1 MGHNFLLKMSLV
13 KVKNLTISF
22 KQYDNIVHAVRGI
35 SFEIN
40 QGESLGIVGESG
52 SGKSV
57 TFMTVMGLMNSPT
70 SIVEAELIEIDGINV
85 LDKSKENIKKIRGKI
100 AAMVFQ
106 DSMTSFDPLHTIG
119 YQIAETIVTHKNIN
133 NKEALK
139 QAEHLLER
147 VEIQNANKVLN
158 YYPHQLSG
166 GMLQRAMIAMA
177 LSCEPKLLIADEPTT
192 ALDVTVQAQILQL
205 LTDIQQETNM
215 SFVMITHDLGV
226 IAETVDRVLVMYSGK
241 IMENSNV
248 FDIFNQPKHP
258 YTKALIDS
266 IPGKEPGKKRL
277 KEISKEDRD
286 LWYAG
291 T

>member
-1 MGHNFLLKMSLV
+1 MKNDTLLS
-13 KVKNLTISF
+13 VKNLKTHFSVGNSVV
-22 KQYDNIVHAVRGI
+22 KAVDGI
-35 SFEIN
+35 SFDLEP
-40 QGESLGIVGESG
+40 GKTFAIVGESG
-52 SGKSV
+52 SGKSI
-57 TFMTVMGLMNSPT
+57 TALSIMGLLPNNLESVDRGKILFNNQDLLT
-70 SIVEAELIEIDGINV
+70 
-85 LDKSKENIKKIRGKI
+85 LDEKEMRKIRGNSVSMIFQEPMTSLNPVYDLSFQISEAIMLHQNKNKQEARKI
-100 AAMVFQ
+100 AIDMLDLVGIPEPQKRIDAF
-106 DSMTSFDPLHTIG
+106 
-119 YQIAETIVTHKNIN
+119 
-133 NKEALK
+133 
-139 QAEHLLER
+139 
-147 VEIQNANKVLN
+147 
-158 YYPHQLSG
+158 PHELSG
-166 GMLQRAMIAMA
+166 GMRQRAMIAMA

-248 FDIFNQPKHP
+248 FDIFNKPKHP

-266 IPGKEPGKKRL
+266 IPGREPGKKRL

>member
-1 MGHNFLLKMSLV
+1 MGHIFSMSIV
-13 KVKNLTISF
+13 KVKNLKISF

-35 SFEIN
+35 SFDIN
-40 QGESLGIVGESG
+40 QGESLGVVGESG

-57 TFMTVMGLMNSPT
+57 TFMTVMGLLNSPT
-70 SIVEAELIEIDGINV
+70 SIIEADLIEIDGINV
-85 LDKSKENIKKIRGKI
+85 LDQSKENIKKIRGKI

-119 YQIAETIVTHKNIN
+119 YQIAETITTHKNID
-133 NKEALK
+133 KKDALK
-139 QAEHLLER
+139 KTEHLLER
-147 VEIQNANKVLN
+147 VEIQNANKVIN

-248 FDIFNQPKHP
+248 FDIFNKPKHP

-266 IPGKEPGKKRL
+266 IPGREPGKKRL